1 MNKTMKLSSSRFA
14 LAVAGGLVL
23 SAASGHAQGVSA
35 TISNQQ
41 LGPSDWLY
49 TITLTDTG
57 TTDISSLW
65 YAWTP
70 DVSPFFYLPSGTIS
84 NISGDNSWTGSTVA
98 NSIQYIDNGNTDNGN
113 GLTQGQ
119 SVNLMYEASFSPSQ
133 LAAAPH
139 SGLSVAY
146 EGAVDASSST
156 PDFTVVA
163 APEPSSLGLLATGLA
178 GLAFA
183 GRRLKKNRASGS
195 V

>member
-1 MNKTMKLSSSRFA
+1 MNKMMKLTSSRFA
-14 LAVAGGLVL
+14 LAVAGGLL
-23 SAASGHAQGVSA
+23 ASAVSSHAQGVSG

-41 LGPSDWLY
+41 LDPSHWLY

-70 DVSPFFYLPSGTIS
+70 DVSPFFYLPSGTLS
-84 NISGDNSWTGSTVA
+84 NISGDNGWTGSPVS
-98 NSIQYIDNGNTDNGN
+98 NSIQFIDNGNADNGN
-113 GLTQGQ
+113 GLTHGQ
-119 SVNLMYEASFSPSQ
+119 SVNLKYEATFSPAQ
-133 LAAAPH
+133 LASAPH

-146 EGAVDASSST
+146 QGAVDASSST

-183 GRRLKKNRASGS
+183 GRRLKK
-195 V
+195 

>member
-1 MNKTMKLSSSRFA
+1 MKLSSSRFA

-23 SAASGHAQGVSA
+23 SAASGLAQGVSA

-41 LGPSDWLY
+41 LGSSDWIY

-84 NISGDNSWTGSTVA
+84 NISGDNGWTGSTVA
-98 NSIQYIDNGNTDNGN
+98 NSIQYIDYGNADNGY